1 MPAASVYWMSFA
13 GVIFL
18 VAGLFTARRELQA
31 AAGLDKWVALG
42 SVFVAAP
49 LAVFGA
55 EHLAA
60 PLVLMEAVP
69 EWMPGRLFWAYFVGV
84 CLIAAAVS
92 LTVKKYVPLT
102 TALLA
107 VMFFS
112 FVCMIHLPNLVP
124 HWKER
129 LFWTIPLRDAVFG
142 AGALALAGALRNG
155 TDARRS
161 NWPITFGRLLIAIA
175 LIFFGAQECLYPK
188 FAPGV
193 PLPKM
198 TPAWVPLPAL
208 WGFLCGVILI
218 VCGVCLLVNKYARSA
233 ATCGGVVMA
242 VLTLV
247 LYVPILLMNSGT
259 GPLVEGL
266 NYVADTLLFGGALL
280 FLAEALPKTPGE
292 WRPAAASD

>member
-1 MPAASVYWMSFA
+1 MPAPIVFWMSLA
-13 GVIFL
+13 GVVFL
-18 VAGLFTARRELQA
+18 IAGMFAFRREVQA
-31 AAGLDKWVALG
+31 AAGLDKWIALG

-49 LAVFGA
+49 LATFGA
-55 EHLAA
+55 EHLTAA
-60 PLVLMEAVP
+60 RSLMEAVP

-92 LTVKKYVPLT
+92 LTVKKYEPLT

-112 FVCMIHLPNLVP
+112 FVCMIHLPNLLP
-124 HWKER
+124 HLKER

-142 AGALALAGALRNG
+142 AGALALAGALRKG
-155 TDARRS
+155 ADGRGS
-161 NWPITFGRLLIAIA
+161 NWPITFGRLLIAAA
-175 LIFFGAQECLYPK
+175 LIFFGVQECLYPK

-233 ATCGGVVMA
+233 AACAGAVMA
-242 VLTLV
+242 VLTLI
-247 LYVPILLMNSGT
+247 LYVPILLLNSGT

-280 FLAEALPKTPGE
+280 FLARALPKESSSVSAT
-292 WRPAAASD
+292 